1 MLGDLLPADD
11 LRDFAYF
18 VSRLNEHLSQ
28 VVRGLPNC
36 HLLDTD
42 RLASIYGRRFVQDDT
57 LWIASYGGFLTDYD
71 QALDQGRLEY
81 SLPASAH
88 FGLEVLPFIRVLW
101 AQVHLMLRVI
111 RGTDAV
117 KMVCVYLDDTMWR
130 GVIAERQ
137 EWDHEVTSG
146 WPLGLME
153 ALVTLRRRGI
163 ILAIVSKNDPATIAK
178 IWPDVLG
185 NWISMDNFAIHKIGW
200 GSKAESVR
208 EAIEEANIL
217 PESVVFIDDNPVE
230 RAAVSGALPGIRVLG
245 GSHLHWRRILLWSA
259 ETQVQRITDE
269 STHRNDMIRAQ
280 IKREKVRNT
289 LTRDEFLADLKIR
302 VTVQQ
307 VGASDPRFVRGLE
320 LGGVDEL
327 VDAVRGD

>member
-117 KMVCVYLDDTMWR
+117 KMVCVDLDDTMWR

-185 NWISMDNFAIHKIGW
+185 NWILMDSFAIHKIGW

-230 RAAVSGALPGIRVLG
+230 RAAVSGALPGMFLVGHISIGAVFCFGVRRRRCN
-245 GSHLHWRRILLWSA
+245 GSLMSPPTA
-259 ETQVQRITDE
+259 TT
-269 STHRNDMIRAQ
+269 
-280 IKREKVRNT
+280 
-289 LTRDEFLADLKIR
+289 
-302 VTVQQ
+302 
-307 VGASDPRFVRGLE
+307 
-320 LGGVDEL
+320 
-327 VDAVRGD
+327 